1 VTRTKRAAAECKIP
15 KSNRAPKLEA
25 PESHAYA
32 KTRCRYKMTCD
43 EQTNQCEC
51 VVRPLRS
58 VSCQIRVDAQ
68 KIIERNLLIRWQENI
83 ECFGAQ
89 SPRKGDRWG
98 GLCTVS
104 GKDRYMSNEFCYWPD
119 RNSST
124 W

>member
-1 VTRTKRAAAECKIP
+1 MTRTKRAAAECKIP

-68 KIIERNLLIRWQENI
+68 KISEINLLIRWQENI

-98 GLCTVS
+98 GVVH
-104 GKDRYMSNEFCYWPD
+104 GKWERQVHVQ
-119 RNSST
+119 
-124 W
+124 